1 MTAALCAVCLLL
13 GRSADRA
20 GLGASAAFDAD
31 FGIDFILAVAF
42 ADRGNGTFSG
52 TGTAAD
58 AFTGNFV
65 SHRTSSSSCSRVYV
79 RICLNYSIEYTENQ
93 YIICPD

>member
-1 MTAALCAVCLLL
+1 MNKEKAAVVMTAAFGSVCLLL

-20 GLGASAAFDAD
+20 GLGAGAAFDAD

-58 AFTGNFV
+58 AIFGNFV
-65 SHRTSSSSCSRVYV
+65 SHWKILLILITLIRESVSG
-79 RICLNYSIEYTENQ
+79 L
-93 YIICPD
+93 